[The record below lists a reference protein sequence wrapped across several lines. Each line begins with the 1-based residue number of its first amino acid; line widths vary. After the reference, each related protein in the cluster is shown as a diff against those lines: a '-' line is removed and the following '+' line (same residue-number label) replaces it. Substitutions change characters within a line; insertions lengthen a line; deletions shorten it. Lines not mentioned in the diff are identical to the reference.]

1 MLALAPEPTHRLG
14 VDESDILEVLL
25 DLAESAGF
33 QVRPGG
39 QLGPDDPPLASGVC
53 RLRGQLFVVLSANE
67 SVPMQID
74 TLAGALR
81 EHASSL
87 LESQH
92 LPPAVRAVLDP
103 AGRESFGS
111 A

>member
-1 MLALAPEPTHRLG
+1 MLAGASGPAHRLG
-14 VDESDILEVLL
+14 VNEADILEVLL

-33 QVRPGG
+33 EVRPGG
-39 QLGPDDPPLASGVC
+39 RLAPDDPPLASGVC
-53 RLRGQLFVVLSANE
+53 RLRGRLFVVLSANE

-81 EHASSL
+81 EHAAPL

-103 AGRESFGS
+103 AGSESFGS